1 MYRISK
7 RQCSENIF
15 LNELDIYLFAA
26 NITEVKNDKMIFTK
40 QLQKL
45 FITEI
50 LRPAQCR
57 THQRDAEHRQPDGRR
72 AALTQALLDF
82 NDRAVCHPEWLWRDA
97 RANSTPCARD
107 VCRAGDC
114 RYHPAL
120 PCS

>member
-45 FITEI
+45 FIAENFSRFSDITTNIADLKKLDEI
-50 LRPAQCR
+50 TVILVDSV
-57 THQRDAEHRQPDGRR
+57 TKEEKEVMIEIEG
-72 AALTQALLDF
+72 
-82 NDRAVCHPEWLWRDA
+82 
-97 RANSTPCARD
+97 
-107 VCRAGDC
+107 GI
-114 RYHPAL
+114 
-120 PCS
+120 